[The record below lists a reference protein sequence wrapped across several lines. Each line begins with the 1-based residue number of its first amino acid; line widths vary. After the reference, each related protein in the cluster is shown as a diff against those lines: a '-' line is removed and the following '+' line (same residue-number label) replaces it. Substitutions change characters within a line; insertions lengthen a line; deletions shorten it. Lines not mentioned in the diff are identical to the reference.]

1 MCGKRHRNRAH
12 LAIAVFLLPILS
24 LFAFL
29 FHLLALFFSSLSVSV
44 SLCMSLSLAHAKRV
58 WNIRTS
64 IFHYCVF
71 GIQFNTQSYN
81 VYIWTWMPCENDG
94 KHTKNRYHKNLKG
107 KTKYINMYTNTS
119 KATDT
124 RVFRM
129 PDKREPILAKIYTI
143 FCLTHGSTVNT
154 FYWCALLQCY
164 SVLFILLIF
173 FSFSLFILCVF
184 LFQFHFISFHY
195 CYYYYLFV
203 VDERVALSSNLCI
216 LVLFLDFRI
225 FRLKLNSN
233 KFVLHIRNEFS

>member
-1 MCGKRHRNRAH
+1 MGGRKHPSEKKNKYLQDFDILIRQNTASVHSRLILKIQAIPCSLSEIHLVHYRNDFAGFVFHGCSFFVVSLFKLSILMCGKRHRNRAH
-12 LAIAVFLLPILS
+12 LAIA
-24 LFAFL
+24 A
-29 FHLLALFFSSLSVSV
+29 FFSTNIVVVCISVSFV
-44 SLCMSLSLAHAKRV
+44 GAFFSLRSLSLSLAHAKRV

-81 VYIWTWMPCENDG
+81 VYIWAWMPCENDG

-154 FYWCALLQCY
+154 FY
-164 SVLFILLIF
+164 
-173 FSFSLFILCVF
+173 
-184 LFQFHFISFHY
+184 
-195 CYYYYLFV
+195 
-203 VDERVALSSNLCI
+203 
-216 LVLFLDFRI
+216 
-225 FRLKLNSN
+225 
-233 KFVLHIRNEFS
+233 